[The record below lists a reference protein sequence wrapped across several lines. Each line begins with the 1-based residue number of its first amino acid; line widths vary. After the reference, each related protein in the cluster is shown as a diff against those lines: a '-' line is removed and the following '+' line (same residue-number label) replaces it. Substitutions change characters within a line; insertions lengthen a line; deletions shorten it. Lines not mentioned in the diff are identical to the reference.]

1 LAARGI
7 VDAVI
12 VADGTN
18 AIYKQR
24 LQRAAKAGTDLYTNL
39 NQLLQ
44 ACHAWGWPMSLLNLF
59 VLGPLLGLRLLL
71 GPLLDLRLV
80 LGLLVVGLRL
90 VLHHVNSNL
99 KLTHQYHVN
108 LILQM
113 QPVGM
118 GEDTL

>member
-1 LAARGI
+1 
-7 VDAVI
+7 
-12 VADGTN
+12 
-18 AIYKQR
+18 
-24 LQRAAKAGTDLYTNL
+24 
-39 NQLLQ
+39 
-44 ACHAWGWPMSLLNLF
+44 MSLLNLF

-71 GPLLDLRLV
+71 GPLLHLRLV

-118 GEDTL
+118 G